1 MSMQDLIEQG
11 IECGADANEISNV
24 LFSNGFGK
32 TETLQQKIN
41 ELQLSLDLEWEAG
54 QRAIKM
60 WQAETGKELVWP
72 DKADLCVWLM
82 QQNEQLQATNQ
93 QLLEALHIGA
103 HWMEWWINTAEC
115 ECEYSHTCGYNE
127 RKAELEQMQKALTN
141 AKQLEGN

>member
-41 ELQLSLDLEWEAG
+41 ELQLSLDLQWEAG

-82 QQNEQLQATNQ
+82 QKNQQLQTINQ
-93 QLLEALHIGA
+93 QLLESLID
-103 HWMEWWINTAEC
+103 AE
-115 ECEYSHTCGYNE
+115 EKLSILGFE
-127 RKAELEQMQKALTN
+127 ELEIRQTISK
-141 AKQLEGN
+141 AKQQESGNVTHSK